1 MSQKCIFIG
10 FGKQAQEYAK
20 VFKIL
25 NIKISSIFVRNKKK
39 YNKFKEEYSIDRIET
54 DLSTCLKKSNYDFI
68 MVMLPW
74 NIIEIMLPIVIKNS
88 KKKIIFSEKPVA
100 LSLKKLSYLTNICA
114 KYNKNVY
121 VLYNRRF
128 YEVFKITQKYLKN
141 NRLLN
146 FEMTINEN
154 EKELIKKK
162 SRKIIGNIRYHITSH
177 WIDLVMWLL
186 KIKNFKVIKFNNSY
200 TLISDKNY
208 QININYKGGKP
219 ISMKFDFKNF
229 TLKTK
234 SLEKLYLIKKNKEKL
249 IINEKKMIN
258 FNPGILNLAKSI
270 KRLSERKK
278 IDSRLLNLKD
288 LKNLYRILNY
298 LRR

>member
-39 YNKFKEEYSIDRIET
+39 YNKYKKEYLIDKIET
-54 DLSTCLKKSNYDFI
+54 DLSKCLNKNNYDFI

-74 NIIEIMLPIVIKNS
+74 NIIEIILPIVIKNS
-88 KKKIIFSEKPVA
+88 KKKLIFSEKPVS
-100 LSLKKLSYLTNICA
+100 LSLKKLRYLTNICTE
-114 KYNKNVY
+114 YNKNVY

-128 YEVFKITQKYLKN
+128 YEVFKKTQKYLKN
-141 NRLLN
+141 NRLLH
-146 FEMTINEN
+146 FKMTINEN
-154 EKELIKKK
+154 EKELIKRK
-162 SRKIIGNIRYHITSH
+162 SRKIIGNIKYHITSH

-186 KIKNFKVIKFNNSY
+186 KIKSFKVIKFNNSY

-208 QININYKGGKP
+208 QISINYKGGKP
-219 ISMKFDFKNF
+219 ISMKLDFKNF

-249 IINEKKMIN
+249 VINEKKMNN
-258 FNPGILNLAKSI
+258 FKPGILNLAKSI
-270 KRLSERKK
+270 KKLSSRKK
-278 IDSRLLNLKD
+278 IDSRLLNLKNLD
-288 LKNLYRILNY
+288 NLYCVLNY
-298 LRR
+298 LKR